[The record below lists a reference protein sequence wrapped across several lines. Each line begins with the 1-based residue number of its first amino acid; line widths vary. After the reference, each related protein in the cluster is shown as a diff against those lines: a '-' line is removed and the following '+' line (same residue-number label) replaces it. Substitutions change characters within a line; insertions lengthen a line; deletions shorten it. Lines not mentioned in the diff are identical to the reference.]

1 MKTYPIT
8 LSKVFPAK
16 HQQHGNPTNF
26 RQLYEDGEKIHTI
39 RANCELWEN
48 RFENILAGEAVL
60 SLRQW
65 SDKPYYSKQELIKDL
80 TASDMIGVQ
89 RLIFLDGDI
98 SKPRIVLPPNLFQPN
113 EILLPVSMNTLAK
126 NDGLFLADWLDWFR
140 SYDLTKPMAIIH
152 FTKFRY
158 ANETNS

>member
-1 MKTYPIT
+1 MKTYVLT
-8 LSKVFPAK
+8 LSQFFQKNHK
-16 HQQHGNPTNF
+16 RSGQPTHF
-26 RQLYEDGEKIHTI
+26 REKFQNREKIHTI
-39 RANCELWEN
+39 RAAEELWEN

-98 SKPRIVLPPNLFQPN
+98 SKPRIVLLPNLFQPN

-126 NDGLFLADWLDWFR
+126 NDGLFLADWLDWFK

-158 ANETNS
+158 LLP